1 MPPSIVVGVLALQGA
16 FAEHQ
21 NTINALATKSC
32 TKIKSLS
39 SLTSRLVRTPE
50 ELAACDALVIP
61 GGESTTMAILART
74 SGLLEP
80 LRQFVREKPV
90 WGTCAGAILLAESI
104 EGGKKGG
111 QELLGGISVKIGR
124 NGFGSQ
130 IDSFEA
136 PLIPT
141 ADGSSLTKRSDEFVG
156 VFIRAPVVL
165 SMERDPS
172 REPVQ
177 VLARIS
183 EQALPPHEDGSSAT
197 EDDPRAVVALRQGHL
212 MLTTFHPELTRDDR
226 FHEYFVIEVVLPFV
240 SEPSTPA

>member
-1 MPPSIVVGVLALQGA
+1 MPPSIVVGVLGEFILSYRSYKDCLTRLVSIFADLICIALQGA

-130 IDSFEA
+130 VRIPQCEPLKTSDSGF
-136 PLIPT
+136 
-141 ADGSSLTKRSDEFVG
+141 
-156 VFIRAPVVL
+156 
-165 SMERDPS
+165 
-172 REPVQ
+172 
-177 VLARIS
+177 
-183 EQALPPHEDGSSAT
+183 
-197 EDDPRAVVALRQGHL
+197 
-212 MLTTFHPELTRDDR
+212 
-226 FHEYFVIEVVLPFV
+226 
-240 SEPSTPA
+240 